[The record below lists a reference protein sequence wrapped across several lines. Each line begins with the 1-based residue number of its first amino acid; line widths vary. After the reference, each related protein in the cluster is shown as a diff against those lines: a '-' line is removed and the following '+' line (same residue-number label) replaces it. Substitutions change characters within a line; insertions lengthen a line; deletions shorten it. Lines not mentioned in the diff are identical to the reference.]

1 MRKSVETQF
10 ELRSGGVPLVAWM
23 FQQKNRGASLRVIAE
38 QISSTTGISVSHETV
53 RRWMLEG

>member
-23 FQQKNRGASLRVIAE
+23 MQQKTKGASLRSIADAVSE
-38 QISSTTGISVSHETV
+38 TTGISVSHESV

>member
-10 ELRSGGVPLVAWM
+10 ELKSGGVPLVPWM
-23 FQQKNRGASLRVIAE
+23 MQQRTRGSSLRQIADAVTA
-38 QISSTTGISVSHETV
+38 TTGISVSHESI

>member
-10 ELRSGGVPLVAWM
+10 ELRSGGVPLVPWM
-23 FQQKNRGASLRVIAE
+23 FQQKNNGASLRAIADSV
-38 QISSTTGISVSHETV
+38 SSTTGISVSHETV

>member
-10 ELRSGGVPLVAWM
+10 ELKSGGVPLVPWM
-23 FQQKNRGASLRVIAE
+23 FQQKNKGASLRAIADAVS
-38 QISSTTGISVSHETV
+38 QTTGISVSHESV

>member
-10 ELRSGGVPLVAWM
+10 ELRSGGVPLVSWM
-23 FQQKNRGASLRVIAE
+23 MQQRTGGASLRDIADAVTK
-38 QISSTTGISVSHETV
+38 TTGISVSHESG

>member
-23 FQQKNRGASLRVIAE
+23 MQQRTSGASLRTIADAVTK
-38 QISSTTGISVSHETV
+38 TTGISVSHESV

>member
-10 ELRSGGVPLVAWM
+10 EIKSGGVPLVAWM
-23 FQQKNRGASLRVIAE
+23 MQQHTRGSSLRQIADAVS
-38 QISSTTGISVSHETV
+38 QTTGISVSHESV

>member
-23 FQQKNRGASLRVIAE
+23 FQQKSNGASLRAIADAVT
-38 QISSTTGISVSHETV
+38 STTGISVSHETV